1 MTLVHSRRATSVAPL
16 LAALAAAAPAPG
28 AAAQD
33 SRAEREKV
41 ACELE
46 DMTRLISLRADPEA
60 GYVCDVLY
68 QKPDEG
74 GTREVLW
81 SAKNTVDYCRPR
93 YENLVQDL
101 ADRGWTC
108 DYAED
113 APDDAPDDA
122 FGGEPDVAAAMEA
135 RGDDDETTSRG
146 TRGKFRDWCVT
157 DAVNA
162 QDPGI
167 EGPIR
172 GYCDCVARGMDSRG
186 LTEEDARLIFDG
198 LASLSSG
205 EGEDAQITDKRL
217 NTLTTNYRD
226 VVEFCG

>member
-1 MTLVHSRRATSVAPL
+1 MIFVHRRRAAALVPL
-16 LAALAAAAPAPG
+16 LATLAAAHAPG

-33 SRAEREKV
+33 SQAEREKV

-46 DMTRLISLRADPEA
+46 DMTRLISLRTDPEA

-68 QKPDEG
+68 EKPDEG
-74 GTREVLW
+74 GSREVLW
-81 SAKNTVDYCRPR
+81 SAKHTVDYCRPR

-113 APDDAPDDA
+113 VPGD
-122 FGGEPDVAAAMEA
+122 EPDVAAAMEA
-135 RGDDDETTSRG
+135 RSDDDETTSQG

-205 EGEDAQITDKRL
+205 EGGDAQITDKRL
-217 NTLTTNYRD
+217 NTLTTNYRE
-226 VVEFCG
+226 VNEFCG

>member
-1 MTLVHSRRATSVAPL
+1 M
-16 LAALAAAAPAPG
+16 
-28 AAAQD
+28 
-33 SRAEREKV
+33 
-41 ACELE
+41 
-46 DMTRLISLRADPEA
+46 
-60 GYVCDVLY
+60 LY
-68 QKPDEG
+68 EKPDEG

-81 SAKNTVDYCRPR
+81 SAKHTVDYCRPR
-93 YENLVQDL
+93 YEGLVQGL

-113 APDDAPDDA
+113 V
-122 FGGEPDVAAAMEA
+122 GGESDGEPVGPDVAAATDA
-135 RGDDDETTSRG
+135 RSEDDETTSQG

-162 QDPGI
+162 QDFDV

-186 LTEEDARLIFDG
+186 LSEEDAKLIFDG

-205 EGEDAQITDKRL
+205 EGEGEITDKRL
-217 NTLTTNYRD
+217 NTLTTSYREVD
-226 VVEFCG
+226 EFCS